1 MKALKYINEDYL
13 EYYIDNNKVNINKQL
28 SALSYGENDADF
40 YFAKAATFSNQIE
53 GNTIDFDSYLK
64 YFHSGMNNEGK
75 QFNEIENLKA
85 AYKFASENELTYNN
99 FLLSH
104 QVLSKNVIRLKRYRG
119 KLRKDKVGIISN
131 GKLEYMAVEPEFVKQ
146 EISKLFDDINLLLS
160 ESLVNDEIFYYA
172 SMIHLMFEKIHPF
185 LDGNGRAGRL
195 LEKWFIKEKIGHN
208 AWLIQSEQY
217 YLQKRNDYYKYLSL
231 GFDYY
236 SLKMIKCIYF
246 LLMLPMSLK

>member
-1 MKALKYINEDYL
+1 MKALKYIKADYL
-13 EYYIDNNKVNINKQL
+13 QYYIDNNKVDITKQL
-28 SALSYGENDADF
+28 SKLSYGENDVDF
-40 YFAKAATFSNQIE
+40 HFAKAAVFSSQIE
-53 GNTIDFDSYLK
+53 GNIIDFDSYLK

-75 QFNEIENLKA
+75 EFNEIEDLKA
-85 AYKFASENELTYNN
+85 AYKFASESELTYKK

-104 QVLSKNVIRLKRYRG
+104 EILSKNVIRLKRYRG

-146 EISKLFDDINLLLS
+146 EITKLFNDIKLLLGS
-160 ESLVNDEIFYYA
+160 SLVNDEIFYYA

-185 LDGNGRAGRL
+185 VDGNGRAGRL

-208 AWLIQSEQY
+208 AWLIHSEQY
-217 YLQKRNDYYKYLSL
+217 YFQKRNEYYRYLSI
-231 GFDYY
+231 GSDYY
-236 SLKMIKCIYF
+236 SLDMERCIYF

>member
-1 MKALKYINEDYL
+1 MKALKYIKADYL
-13 EYYIDNNKVNINKQL
+13 QYYIDNNKVDITKQL
-28 SALSYGENDADF
+28 SKLSYGENDVDF
-40 YFAKAATFSNQIE
+40 HFAKAAVFSSQIE
-53 GNTIDFDSYLK
+53 GNIIDFDSYLK

-75 QFNEIENLKA
+75 EFNEIEDLKA
-85 AYKFASENELTYNN
+85 AYKFASESELTYKK

-104 QVLSKNVIRLKRYRG
+104 EILSKNVIRLKRYRG

-131 GKLEYMAVEPEFVKQ
+131 GKLEYMTVEPEFVKQ
-146 EISKLFDDINLLLS
+146 EITKLFDDINYILGL
-160 ESLVNDEIFYYA
+160 SLVNDEIFYYA

-185 LDGNGRAGRL
+185 VDGNGRAGRL

-217 YLQKRNDYYKYLSL
+217 YFQKRNEYYRYLSI
-231 GFDYY
+231 GSDYY
-236 SLKMIKCIYF
+236 SLDMERCIYF